1 MQVSSKNIIFLI
13 EIASVIFL
21 ITPVFLIAYVALY
34 NRRKKRHVEEKE
46 RMRQVYETEILK
58 AQMEVQEQTL
68 QSVAYNLHDNVGQL
82 LSLTIATLNSINPD
96 DRGKLPVK
104 ISSAEELTRRSLKEL
119 RALSRVLQGQELLEK
134 GLAHAIDS
142 ELEWLRKS
150 ERYTI
155 ELVDHYVVSATGQH
169 DKEIILFRLFQEIL
183 NNILRHSG
191 ATAIRVSLEQAAG
204 ELTLCIEDNGEG
216 FDVAGAMKAKKGLGL
231 HNIQR
236 RAAMI
241 NGRAVFDSVSGRG
254 TAVTIIVPY

>member
-1 MQVSSKNIIFLI
+1 MQVSSTNIIFLI

-21 ITPVFLIAYVALY
+21 ITPVFLIAYVASY

-46 RMRQVYETEILK
+46 RMRQAYERELLK

-82 LSLTIATLNSINPD
+82 LSLTIATLTSVDPD
-96 DRGKLPVK
+96 DKEKLPGK
-104 ISSAEELTRRSLKEL
+104 IASAEALTRRSLKEL

-134 GLAHAIDS
+134 GLAYAIDS

-150 ERYTI
+150 ERYAI
-155 ELVDHYVVSATGQH
+155 EIIDRRQVSASGKH

-191 ATAIRVSLEQAAG
+191 ATAIRVVLEQAEG

-216 FDVAGAMKAKKGLGL
+216 FDVVGAMKAKKGLGL

-254 TAVTIIVPY
+254 TTVTIIIPY